1 MRTFVEAIDLEI
13 REIVIDRVI
22 TIIVLLLPKNKFLF

>member
-13 REIVIDRVI
+13 REIVTDQVI